1 MENARRIEP
10 IMENWV
16 LGFIVL
22 NSRETNGRSQAA
34 VERTQMSQT
43 GQRTLAQGALGWR
56 TALTLS
62 LSPGRG
68 DVLPPRWEESD
79 AGESSSGARPLLP
92 AHEPSFGARPVPGRS
107 GSDGLLVPEPSPGRR
122 LHSDPLRA
130 GTSRAPDAG
139 GFRGARRDK
148 SSSRSLLSPLPTRA
162 SRREAESLRSLRKL
176 LWIIVIPFQYVGLFF
191 LMASTAGAAGNVS
204 FSQPVETV
212 EAYDYVEVIVRVDKP
227 DARNPFLDVTVTGS
241 FSKADGTGRKTVEG
255 FCDSA
260 DGSVFRVRFMP
271 ASPGDYTWSVTYRQ
285 GANETA
291 HTGGFKASAGV

>member
-1 MENARRIEP
+1 MDRRTWI
-10 IMENWV
+10 
-16 LGFIVL
+16 
-22 NSRETNGRSQAA
+22 A
-34 VERTQMSQT
+34 
-43 GQRTLAQGALGWR
+43 
-56 TALTLS
+56 
-62 LSPGRG
+62 
-68 DVLPPRWEESD
+68 
-79 AGESSSGARPLLP
+79 P
-92 AHEPSFGARPVPGRS
+92 AHEPSFGARPVSGRS
-107 GSDGLLVPEPSPGRR
+107 GSDSLLVPEPSPGRR
-122 LHSDPLRA
+122 MHSDPLRA

-191 LMASTAGAAGNVS
+191 LMSSTAWAAGSIS

-227 DARNPFLDVTVTGS
+227 DVRNPFLDVTVTGS

-260 DGSVFRVRFMP
+260 DGSVFRIRLTRGELRTDINYEIDFKHP
-271 ASPGDYTWSVTYRQ
+271 FAPG
-285 GANETA
+285 
-291 HTGGFKASAGV
+291 GGDRHRVHWPGSR